1 MSLHR
6 LGEHERVRAVL
17 SDLRET
23 RKLLGFAEDERSRA
37 FFREAE
43 ELLGDKGT
51 KKE

>member
-6 LGEHERVRAVL
+6 LGLQERARAVL
-17 SDLRET
+17 SDLRG
-23 RKLLGFAEDERSRA
+23 RMKLPGFAEDERSRA

-51 KKE
+51 NTE